1 MTKATYTI
9 KPGQYL
15 VIPEHTCKGGVTYG
29 RKKDSKRKKG
39 DGYSQ
44 DIHSRKVVDHEE
56 IIDRSDKI
64 REAARYIL
72 RVNAVK
78 TAIGWVADS
87 DGLRRIR
94 DGFTARG
101 AGGEERHYPGYIT
114 LAQRAA
120 ECNRDAAKVGSERRV
135 HVDYV
140 ELDIRVDNERAA
152 KAIART
158 VREAC
163 EELLTACRAADIKT
177 AQNVLNRAKNM
188 ERLAVGFQRQSIVFA
203 IDCAKDCLSQL
214 KKSIKGEPESQHE
227 KLLKKAAKGLDL
239 DPIEACV
246 GNFADWDTDE
256 SLAEVA

>member
-29 RKKDSKRKKG
+29 RKKDNKRKKG

-44 DIHSRKVVDHEE
+44 DIHSRKTVDHEE

-72 RVNAVK
+72 RVCAVK
-78 TAIGWVADS
+78 TAIGWIADS

-101 AGGEERHYPGYIT
+101 VDGERHYPGYVT

-120 ECNRDAAKVGSERRV
+120 DCNRDARRLGSERRV
-135 HVDYV
+135 HVDFV

-158 VREAC
+158 VRETC
-163 EELLTACRAADIKT
+163 EELLTACKAGDAKG
-177 AQNVLNRAKNM
+177 AQTVLNRTKNL
-188 ERLAVGFQRQSIVFA
+188 EKLAVGFQRQSIVFA
-203 IDCAKDCLSQL
+203 IDCAKDCIGQL
-214 KKSIKGEPESQHE
+214 KKAIKGEPKSQHE
-227 KLLKKAAKGLDL
+227 RLLKKAAKSLDV
-239 DPIEACV
+239 DAIEACL
-246 GNFADWDTDE
+246 GNFADWDLDADG
-256 SLAEVA
+256 LAA